1 MKDLSTY
8 LTEALKKVGE
18 YRDVRMKGRDDADIM
33 QILDRSF
40 KEGINNTAFESW
52 IKKDIEEC
60 FGLKFDH
67 DKQIDKI
74 YLNLNP
80 VSGVAGKVIV
90 KGSAQTRDQW
100 SWSSALTKELADW
113 FDTFGYRDSDGQEV
127 ELRDGVIGWVIT
139 YDAVPGTEEPKSG
152 RAHLQLKLNKE
163 TEKLVDKYNKRIG
176 QSVSDYYNSK
186 KPGEYTGD

>member
-18 YRDVRMKGRDDADIM
+18 YRDNHFKGRDDADIM

-40 KEGINNTAFESW
+40 KEGVDDRSFESY
-52 IKKDIEEC
+52 IKKDIDEC
-60 FGLKFDH
+60 FKLKFD

-74 YLNLNP
+74 YINLNP
-80 VSGVAGKVIV
+80 VSGFAGKVIV
-90 KGSAQTRDQW
+90 NGSAQTRDQW
-100 SWSSALTKELADW
+100 SWSSALVKELADW
-113 FDTFGYRDSDGQEV
+113 FDTFGYRDSNGQEIK
-127 ELRDGVIGWVIT
+127 LRDGVIGWVIT

-163 TEKLVDKYNKRIG
+163 TEKLVDEYNKRIG
-176 QSVSDYYNSK
+176 QSVSDYYS
-186 KPGEYTGD
+186 Y